1 MGGTNHQANFFF
13 EWVPSETPL
22 FMVKSHLDPSS
33 IIQVANSSGQPWFF
47 LVLTYIFNK
56 TQSGWWLSPTPLKN
70 DGVSWDDDIP
80 NMMGKSYKIE
90 RFQTTNQP
98 KNVNPQ
104 LVTPQQRASF
114 RTSLVSSGLPA
125 CRWSFPHG
133 YSHDIP
139 IIDGAHRWFVFMKQ
153 WWIWKIPVQ
162 KISFWAGECK
172 CNIDS
177 KIWKH

>member
-1 MGGTNHQANFFF
+1 MGGTNHQANFFWN
-13 EWVPSETPL
+13 ESRQKRHYLWWSLT
-22 FMVKSHLDPSS
+22 SIHHPSS
-33 IIQVANSSGQPWFF
+33 KLLILRDNLDF

>member
-1 MGGTNHQANFFF
+1 MICILPKDKFVGIRTVPPRQATCFGWLNHPVLAAISWWSHQ
-13 EWVPSETPL
+13 
-22 FMVKSHLDPSS
+22 KSHQIHS
-33 IIQVANSSGQPWFF
+33 A
-47 LVLTYIFNK
+47 
-56 TQSGWWLSPTPLKN
+56 WWLSPTPLKN

-80 NMMGKSYKIE
+80 NMMGKSYKID